1 MNGHRANPDLGSRV
15 VLVERRSR
23 GRDGGPDKAATVAAR
38 EEHRVDP
45 GPLIKRDEGI
55 TPRNEGNE
63 GEKSTLRHNGKSTLL
78 DFVLVIPYSE
88 PTETSFPG
96 PA

>member
-55 TPRNEGNE
+55 TPRNEG
-63 GEKSTLRHNGKSTLL
+63 EKSTLRHNGKSTLL